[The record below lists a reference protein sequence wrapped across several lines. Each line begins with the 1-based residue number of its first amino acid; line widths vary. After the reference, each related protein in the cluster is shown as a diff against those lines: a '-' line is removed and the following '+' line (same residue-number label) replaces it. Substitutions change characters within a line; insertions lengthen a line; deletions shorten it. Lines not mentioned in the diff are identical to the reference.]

1 MRKKQTIE
9 DILLTQM
16 TIPEKLLT
24 SYTSLGLSEVDVML
38 ILQIYR
44 FMQNGK
50 DFPTPKEI
58 ADHLT
63 IGEQDCAA
71 SLKKLIQKN
80 ILEIKELKNKNNQL
94 SEAYSFEPLWEKL
107 FTEETPSQ
115 KQEEGDLFLLFEQEF
130 GRPISPFEIETINVW
145 LDEDKMQPHLIK
157 AALREAVLMGKL
169 NFKYIDRMLREWQ
182 KKGIR
187 SVKQAKEVSRSF
199 RTDNAKKEYHKEE
212 RDTSVYFNWLK
223 GE

>member
-1 MRKKQTIE
+1 
-9 DILLTQM
+9 
-16 TIPEKLLT
+16 LLT

-94 SEAYSFEPLWEKL
+94 SKAYSVEAVWEKL
-107 FTEETPSQ
+107 STGETARE
-115 KQEEGDLFLLFEQEF
+115 KQQEGDLVLLFEQELR
-130 GRPISPFEIETINVW
+130 RPSSPFETETTNVW
-145 LDEDKMQPHLIK
+145 LDEDNMQPQLIK

-169 NFKYIDRMLREWQ
+169 NFKHIDRMLRPW
-182 KKGIR
+182 
-187 SVKQAKEVSRSF
+187 
-199 RTDNAKKEYHKEE
+199 
-212 RDTSVYFNWLK
+212 
-223 GE
+223 

>member
-1 MRKKQTIE
+1 GYFSAIISNKEEIYLRKKQTIE

-107 FTEETPSQ
+107 LRKKRRPRSRKKGTCFYCLNRNS
-115 KQEEGDLFLLFEQEF
+115 GDQFLLLKLKQLMF
-130 GRPISPFEIETINVW
+130 GWTR
-145 LDEDKMQPHLIK
+145 IK
-157 AALREAVLMGKL
+157 CNR
-169 NFKYIDRMLREWQ
+169 I
-182 KKGIR
+182 
-187 SVKQAKEVSRSF
+187 
-199 RTDNAKKEYHKEE
+199 
-212 RDTSVYFNWLK
+212 
-223 GE
+223 

>member
-1 MRKKQTIE
+1 
-9 DILLTQM
+9 
-16 TIPEKLLT
+16 
-24 SYTSLGLSEVDVML
+24 
-38 ILQIYR
+38 
-44 FMQNGK
+44 QNGK

-115 KQEEGDLFLLFEQEF
+115 KQEEGDLFLLFEQE
-130 GRPISPFEIETINVW
+130 TINVW

-199 RTDNAKKEYHKEE
+199 RTDNAKKEYQKEE
-212 RDTSVYFNWLK
+212 RDTSVYFN
-223 GE
+223 